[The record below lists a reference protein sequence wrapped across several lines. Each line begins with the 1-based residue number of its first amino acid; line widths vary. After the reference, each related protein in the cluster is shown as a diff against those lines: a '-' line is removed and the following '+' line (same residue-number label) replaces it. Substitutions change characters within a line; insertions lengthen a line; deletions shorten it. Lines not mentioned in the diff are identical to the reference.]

1 MLGRHGFPEIDF
13 SLPGSAAGATDFG
26 ATSSDEWGDYA
37 LVKGVGPSDCSA
49 TPYEQA
55 LSAFDNLSSALAECS
70 MGFSDVVRTWIYADG
85 ILGWYSD
92 LNRAR
97 DRFFRANGVFDRFV
111 PASTGIGWSCGDGAK
126 IVLGAFAARG
136 REPGAVEREPLP
148 SPLQCPALEY
158 GSSFSRAAELR
169 TPGWRRV
176 LVSGTRSILPVSY
189 EVAHVG
195 DIEAQVDCTMRAV
208 EAIYASRGMSWR
220 EVSGA
225 LVYLKR
231 AEYRGAWDRWLAGH
245 PEFPR
250 THARSIVADVCR
262 PEWLFEI
269 ESDATVC
276 K

>member
-1 MLGRHGFPEIDF
+1 MYRFPEIDF
-13 SLPGSAAGATDFG
+13 SLPGSEAKKTDFG
-26 ATSSDEWGDYA
+26 AMSKDEWGDYT
-37 LVKGVGPSDCSA
+37 LVRGIGPSDVGASA
-49 TPYEQA
+49 YDQT
-55 LSAFDNLSSALAECS
+55 LSAFDNLASALDDFGME
-70 MGFSDVVRTWIYADG
+70 FSSVVRTWIYADG
-85 ILGWYSD
+85 ILGWYAD

-97 DRFFRANGVFDRFV
+97 DSFFRANGVFDRFV
-111 PASTGIGWSCGDGAK
+111 PVSTGIGWPCGGGAK

-136 REPGAVEREPLP
+136 RRPGDVVRTPLP

-176 LVSGTRSILPVSY
+176 LVSGTASILPGSH

-195 DIEAQVDCTMRAV
+195 DVDAQVGCTMRAV
-208 EAIYASRGMSWR
+208 EAIYSSRGMSWR
-220 EVSGA
+220 NVSGA

-231 AEYRGAWDRWLAGH
+231 GSYRAAWDRWLAVH

-250 THARSIVADVCR
+250 SHVRSIVADVCR

-269 ESDATVC
+269 ESDATA
-276 K
+276 

>member
-1 MLGRHGFPEIDF
+1 MHGFPEIDF
-13 SLPGSAAGATDFG
+13 SLPGELSGKSEFG
-26 ATSSDEWGDYA
+26 AMSKDKWGSYA

-49 TPYEQA
+49 PPYEQA
-55 LSAFDNLSSALAECS
+55 LSAFENLDAALGGFG

-85 ILGWYSD
+85 ILGWYPD

-97 DRFFRANGVFDRFV
+97 DKFFRAHGVFDRFV

-136 REPGAVEREPLP
+136 DVECEPLP

-158 GSSFSRAAELR
+158 GSSFSRAAEVR

-176 LVSGTRSILPVSY
+176 LVSGTASILPDSH

-195 DIEAQVDCTMRAV
+195 DVDAQVDCTMRAV

-220 EVSGA
+220 DVTGA

-231 AEYRGAWDRWLAGH
+231 GEFRAAWDRWLDGH

-250 THARSIVADVCR
+250 THSRSIVADVCR

-269 ESDATVC
+269 ESDATAC

>member
-1 MLGRHGFPEIDF
+1 MHAFPDIDF
-13 SLPGSAAGATDFG
+13 AVPGSVSGRTGFG
-26 ATSSDEWGDYA
+26 VVSKDEWGDYA

-49 TPYEQA
+49 PPYEQA
-55 LSAFDNLSSALAECS
+55 LSAFDNLAAALGEC
-70 MGFSDVVRTWIYADG
+70 GLDFSDVVRTWIYADG

-97 DRFFRANGVFDRFV
+97 DRFFRAHGVFGRFV
-111 PASTGIGWSCGDGAK
+111 PASTGIGWSSGDGAK

-136 REPGAVEREPLP
+136 RASGSVEREPLP

-176 LVSGTRSILPVSY
+176 VVSGTASILPGSH

-220 EVSGA
+220 DVTGA
-225 LVYLKR
+225 LIYLKR
-231 AEYRGAWDRWLAGH
+231 GEFRAAWDRWLDAH
-245 PEFPR
+245 PDFPR
-250 THARSIVADVCR
+250 THSRSIVADVCR